1 MYSTDKVIDLIKIA
15 LNLSEEKNL
24 WLVYDDEIIDIYNDD
39 YLTNYALDQLQEL
52 DENDYNKN
60 ILNESTL
67 KDNINNCIIVLKLRD
82 FKIIKLK

>member
-1 MYSTDKVIDLIKIA
+1 MYDEDKVINLIKTT
-15 LNLSEEKNL
+15 LNLSKEKNL

-52 DENDYNKN
+52 DDNDYNKN

-67 KDNINNCIIVLKLRD
+67 KDNINNCIIILKLRG

>member
-24 WLVYDDEIIDIYNDD
+24 WLVYDNEIIDVYNDE

-67 KDNINNCIIVLKLRD
+67 KDNINDCIIVLKLRD
-82 FKIIKLK
+82 FKIVKLK

>member
-82 FKIIKLK
+82 FKIVKLK

>member
-1 MYSTDKVIDLIKIA
+1 MYNADKVIDLIKIA

-24 WLVYDDEIIDIYNDD
+24 WLVYDDEIIDVYNDD
-39 YLTNYALDQLQEL
+39 YLTNYALNQLQEL

-82 FKIIKLK
+82 FKIVKLK